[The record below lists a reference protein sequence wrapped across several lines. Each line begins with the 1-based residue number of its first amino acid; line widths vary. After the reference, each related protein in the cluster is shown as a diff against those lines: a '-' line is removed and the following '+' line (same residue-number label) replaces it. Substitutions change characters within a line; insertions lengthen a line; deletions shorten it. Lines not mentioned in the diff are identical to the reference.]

1 MGEFYARPG
10 QIPDQEGDII
20 VAHYREQPND
30 EIIDQGVP
38 IVFVEEP
45 APEQNDIV
53 VVANPDDVV
62 VVANPQDVVV
72 VANQD
77 DIVIDNNNDF
87 IVVEAGPAEPEQ
99 LPEEEQ
105 MVHNDSGIEN
115 NDEE

>member
-20 VAHYREQPND
+20 VAHYREQND
-30 EIIDQGVP
+30 EVIDQGVP
-38 IVFVEEP
+38 IVFVDEP
-45 APEQNDIV
+45 VPEQNDIV

-77 DIVIDNNNDF
+77 DIVVDNNNEF

-115 NDEE
+115 NDED